1 MKRKILFLLVCIFCC
16 FLYAQDSIVVY
27 QGNNT
32 HKFLLSDID
41 SITHAGNNTMNL
53 YHNLQRTGYSVTTVD
68 SITIKEGEQNE
79 IEDITITNIIDWNA
93 IGGDKNSYKLL
104 SFQQE
109 IAVSEDSPN
118 VITPTVRCNT
128 PQVMLLLNANDEIMM
143 MSKGVYDNEDVNL
156 INAHSTAIALV
167 AIHPIFGYVP
177 SNDYETLVQLI
188 TNSSYF
194 DALELQIAKA
204 IEQGISPLQD
214 NSDIISAFSTLMED
228 LTSADFDNSNDALD
242 VLQSRVPR
250 RAIVNIGDLTNI
262 GPFQMH
268 TIGERLMIYT
278 GFVTPYYEGTVTT
291 VRGTERLDIPSGD
304 NLGIISMLNQPV
316 GQEPNVTFDFNGR
329 PEGEYRFHFDRTT
342 TRANVDYVFHIIG
355 DVLDVIGLP
364 LSRME
369 MNSLI
374 EGMLLHGALYFD
386 QILYATQPQ
395 QAIEI
400 ATTMVLDYFSTP
412 EFTQFM
418 ASNGRLIAARTFL
431 NRISVVMTWY
441 QAIRGSAN
449 TITRIVLRQ
458 NSPQTI
464 DFRLCYNN
472 ETVSACTEVKLEKTG
487 GDNQEGYKGERL
499 LNALEVKVY
508 TYADD
513 GTLIEDR
520 DNYYRVKYSVESG
533 GGRLSWNEDIV
544 SYGFATT
551 FWWLGYEET
560 EQKVRACVV
569 DIATGQEISE
579 PVYFTAKISD
589 KTNIT
594 FRLDW
599 NCTLYNSDIDLHVTC
614 PKGHHIFYQAM
625 SCPCGGQ
632 LDRDDRHGPGPEH
645 IRFSNAEPGD
655 YIVYVHHYES
665 ESHATIPWTLITKAN
680 EKKYKNVGSVPYH
693 SESQKYKLTIYP
705 NTSSNRRRSPEIKFE
720 KIEEEIG
727 PMMPDLPKKNN

>member
-1 MKRKILFLLVCIFCC
+1 MKRTIISFLVCILCG

-27 QGNNT
+27 QGSNT

-41 SITHAGNNTMNL
+41 SITHSGSNTMNL
-53 YHNLQRTGYSVTTVD
+53 YHNLQKTGYSVMTVD
-68 SITIKEGEQNE
+68 SIAIKEGDKQE

-93 IGGDKNSYKLL
+93 IGGDKNGYTLL

-109 IAVSEDSPN
+109 IAVSENSPN
-118 VITPTVRCNT
+118 VITPTVKCNT
-128 PQVMLLLNANDEIMM
+128 PQVMLLLNANDEIVM
-143 MSKGVYDNEDVNL
+143 MSKGVYNNGDVNI
-156 INAHSTAIALV
+156 INAHSTAVAL
-167 AIHPIFGYVP
+167 AAMHPIFGYVP
-177 SNDYETLVQLI
+177 SNDYDALVQLI
-188 TNSSYF
+188 TSSPYF
-194 DALELQIAKA
+194 DALESQIAKA
-204 IEQGISPLQD
+204 IEQGASLFKE
-214 NSDIISAFSTLMED
+214 NNEVISAFSTLMED
-228 LTSADFDNSNDALD
+228 LTSADFDNSDDALD
-242 VLQSRVPR
+242 VLQTRASRRCV
-250 RAIVNIGDLTNI
+250 VNIGDLTNV

-268 TIGERLMIYT
+268 TIGEQLMIYT
-278 GFVTPYYEGTVTT
+278 GFVTPYYEGTVTS

-316 GQEPNVTFDFNGR
+316 GQEANVSFDFSGR

-374 EGMLLHGALYFD
+374 EGMLVHGALYFD

-418 ASNGRLIAARTFL
+418 ASNGRLIAARAIL
-431 NRISVVMTWY
+431 NRIAVVMTWY

-472 ETVSACTEVKLEKTG
+472 ETVSACTEVELKKTG

-499 LNALEVKVY
+499 LNALEVQVY

-520 DNYYRVKYSVESG
+520 DNFYKVKYSVESG
-533 GGRLSWNEDIV
+533 GGRLSWDEANV

-551 FWWLGYEET
+551 YWWLGDEES

-569 DIATGQEISE
+569 DLATGQEISE
-579 PVYFTAKISD
+579 PVFFTAKVSD

-599 NCTLYNSDIDLHVTC
+599 DRTLSKTDIDLHVQC

-632 LDRDDRHGPGPEH
+632 LDRDDTQGPGPEH
-645 IRFSNAEPGD
+645 IRFNNAEPGE

-665 ESHATIPWTLITKAN
+665 ESKASIGWTLTTTTN
-680 EKKYKNVGSVPYH
+680 ERTYRNVGSVPYH
-693 SESQKYKLTIYP
+693 SYSQKYRLTISP
-705 NTSSNRRRSPEIKFE
+705 TTSNSRRRCPEVKFE
-720 KIEEEIG
+720 RIEGEIG
-727 PMMPDLPKKNN
+727 PMPDLPKKNY